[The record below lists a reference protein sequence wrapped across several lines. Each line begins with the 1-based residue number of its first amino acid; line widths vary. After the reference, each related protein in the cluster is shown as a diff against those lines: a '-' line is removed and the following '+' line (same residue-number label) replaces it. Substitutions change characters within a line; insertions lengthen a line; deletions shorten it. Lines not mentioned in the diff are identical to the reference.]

1 MIKNIVWVS
10 VFSLIAAL
18 LQSTLFARLA
28 IFHTVPD
35 LVLGIVIYSAY
46 VNGSMTGQLA
56 GFFSG
61 LLMDCLSASPMGLHA
76 FTCTL
81 AGALAGMMKG
91 TFFLDVVFLPAA
103 LSAGATALKGA
114 VYLGLHF
121 LLAGAVPAY
130 SFFAPVFWVELLLNT
145 VLAPFLFGLLK
156 LFGPL
161 LAGRERNP

>member
-1 MIKNIVWVS
+1 MIKNIVWAG

-18 LQSTLFARLA
+18 LQSTLFARLP

-61 LLMDCLSASPMGLHA
+61 LLVDCLSASPMGLHA

-81 AGALAGMMKG
+81 AGSLAGMMKG
-91 TFFLDVVFLPAA
+91 TFFLDTFFLPIA
-103 LSAGATALKGA
+103 LCAGATVLKAA
-114 VYLGLHF
+114 VFLGLHF

-130 SFFAPVFWVELLLNT
+130 AITGPVFWVELLLNAGS
-145 VLAPFLFGLLK
+145 APVLFGLLK

-161 LAGRERNP
+161 LAGKERNS